1 MNTAIDKAQGSASKK
16 LLQGLLTELALESP
30 RYNSMSQEAQQ
41 EVIDRLRLQ
50 VEEVVREAVSAIA
63 ADGNESLP
71 VTIES
76 MTFKEGVKVVLKG
89 LSTQSAFAVASDVGS
104 RALLVLCDPEAFMGD
119 LDTVKG
125 KPNQGDLVGEAGS
138 EE

>member
-1 MNTAIDKAQGSASKK
+1 MSTAISKAEGSAAKK

-50 VEEVVREAVSAIA
+50 VEDAVRECVATIA
-63 ADGNESLP
+63 ADGSDALP

-76 MTFKEGVKVVLKG
+76 MTFKDGCKVVLKG
-89 LSTQSAFAVASDVGS
+89 ISTTTALSVASEVGS
-104 RALLVLCDPEAFMGD
+104 RALLVLCDPDAFMGD
-119 LDTVKG
+119 LDSVKG
-125 KPNQGDLVGEAGS
+125 KPNQGDLVGEEGDQ
-138 EE
+138 E